1 MSNLQ
6 NRILLVEGDD
16 DKHFVKNF
24 VENFCRRR
32 LSEKLACKFAD
43 EDEENNSNNDND
55 NSRSVLYIDSRSR
68 KKGGIKNMI
77 DDISLKIKED
87 GREAVGILADANGYS
102 LDSCKHPW
110 QKIKTKLEEV
120 LTLEE
125 HLPERPCQEGLI
137 RRNITP
143 KQKPKSTLCIGVWLM
158 PDNQSKGELE
168 NFFARLIHENN
179 PTWARANEYI
189 NQCIESM
196 EQADNQRG
204 GFDTGKPYKV
214 SKSKVYAWLAT
225 RKKPGKMAAAIS
237 EGHGLDFDSELAQR
251 FARWLEKLF
260 CDF

>member
-6 NRILLVEGDD
+6 KRILLVEGND
-16 DKHFVKNF
+16 DKHFVKHF

-32 LSEKLACKFAD
+32 LSEKLVCKFAD
-43 EDEENNSNNDND
+43 EDEENNSNNDN
-55 NSRSVLYIDSRSR
+55 SRPVLYVDSRSR

-110 QKIKTKLEEV
+110 QKIKTKLDEV
-120 LTLEE
+120 LTLDKP
-125 HLPERPCQEGLI
+125 LPERPCQEGLI

-158 PDNQSKGELE
+158 PDNQSNGELE
-168 NFFARLIHENN
+168 NFFARLIDEKNL
-179 PTWARANEYI
+179 TWARAKEYI
-189 NQCIESM
+189 NQYVESIEQM
-196 EQADNQRG
+196 GNQQD

-214 SKSKVYAWLAT
+214 SKAKVYAWLAT
-225 RKKPGKMAAAIS
+225 RKKPGKIGAAIS
-237 EGHGLDFDSELAQR
+237 KGHGLDFDSELAQR

-260 CDF
+260 CF